1 MCAHTK
7 LSRRLNFSV
16 RGMEAIAEAVRK
28 AGASVG
34 YDQLKDEQVKVL
46 CTFVEG
52 RDVFVSLPTGFGKSL
67 CYMLLP
73 LVFDYLTVDSDRASD
88 GKAIVVV
95 VSPLIA
101 LMEDQV
107 ASYSAKGIK
116 AAFIDCESDS
126 DKKASVCEGAY
137 QLVLFSP
144 EALISNRRWRQMLRE
159 QPYASRLVALVI
171 DEAHCVK
178 KWYIFSV

>member
-1 MCAHTK
+1 M
-7 LSRRLNFSV
+7 
-16 RGMEAIAEAVRK
+16 
-28 AGASVG
+28 SVG
-34 YDQLKDEQVKVL
+34 YDQLKDEQVNIL

-73 LVFDYLTVDSDRASD
+73 LVLDYLAVESGG

-95 VSPLIA
+95 ISPLIA

-116 AAFIDCESDS
+116 AAF
-126 DKKASVCEGAY
+126 
-137 QLVLFSP
+137 
-144 EALISNRRWRQMLRE
+144 
-159 QPYASRLVALVI
+159 
-171 DEAHCVK
+171 
-178 KWYIFSV
+178 

>member
-1 MCAHTK
+1 MD
-7 LSRRLNFSV
+7 
-16 RGMEAIAEAVRK
+16 IAEAVRK
-28 AGASVG
+28 AGVSVAIG
-34 YDQLKDEQVKVL
+34 YDQLKDEQVNIL

-67 CYMLLP
+67 CYMRMLLP
-73 LVFDYLTVDSDRASD
+73 LVLAVESGG

-95 VSPLIA
+95 ISPLRIA

-116 AAFIDCESDS
+116 AAFIDCESDI
-126 DKKASVCEGAY
+126 DKKASVTGGAY

-144 EALISNRRWRQMLRE
+144 EAH
-159 QPYASRLVALVI
+159 ASRATL
-171 DEAHCVK
+171 C
-178 KWYIFSV
+178 

>member
-1 MCAHTK
+1 MD
-7 LSRRLNFSV
+7 
-16 RGMEAIAEAVRK
+16 IAEAVRK
-28 AGASVG
+28 AGVSVG
-34 YDQLKDEQVKVL
+34 YDQLKDEQVNIL

-52 RDVFVSLPTGFGKSL
+52 RDVFVSLLTGFGKSL

-73 LVFDYLTVDSDRASD
+73 LVFDYLAVESGG

-95 VSPLIA
+95 TSPLIA

-116 AAFIDCESDS
+116 AAFIDSESDM
-126 DKKASVCEGAY
+126 DKKASVTEGAY

-144 EALISNRRWRQMLRE
+144 EALISNRKWRHMLRE

-178 KWYIFSV
+178 KW